1 MSLLDGLKDSMK
13 NPLAEN
19 NSDMEFVLESDFE
32 LALEKATDVKLSPE
46 DIRAILNGDD
56 DIDYEEDDLDN
67 PGDDVDKDYT
77 SELEACKEA
86 LEATITELG
95 IDTAGD
101 ELDEDDDLDDPEL
114 DPEGD
119 DEILSEEALL
129 AEIEN
134 IGTSVSEEADI
145 IAQCES
151 LLNGEIA
158 EEGISDIIKR
168 PIEALK
174 NKKAKK
180 AKGAEI
186 FRSWHSMKTEDIA
199 KAVVAA
205 IRPYC
210 VEGPGSKAVLQ
221 KSLDAWKNFHTKD
234 LKFNDEL
241 PSHLN
246 YTITTIDDV
255 CVAYVPE
262 FFETETGL
270 NNIII
275 PTIDKHGRADC
286 SRFDAS
292 GAANVVADEKY
303 VRRLYKY
310 TPNTTTIESFDISA
324 EEAELIA
331 ECESL
336 IADMPE
342 DEEPPA
348 DDSAM
353 ESPNPG
359 ADKNIQVKGIV
370 ESDDDDEDDDEDES
384 EEDEDSDKHKHH
396 HEECD
401 DDDEECEKKHH
412 KHDEDDDDESKDDDD
427 EKESEDDDD
436 EKKDKKE
443 KEDDD
448 DEDEEAEESTL
459 ESILDNLLG
468 VPM

>member
-19 NSDMEFVLESDFE
+19 NNDMEFVLESDFE

-56 DIDYEEDDLDN
+56 DIDDEEDDLDN

-101 ELDEDDDLDDPEL
+101 EICEDDDLDDPEL
-114 DPEGD
+114 DPEGE

-129 AEIEN
+129 AEIES
-134 IGTSVSEEADI
+134 IGTSNSEEASL
-145 IAQCES
+145 IAECEA

-158 EEGISDIIKR
+158 EEGISDIINR
-168 PIEALK
+168 PIEAFK
-174 NKKAKK
+174 NKKANK
-180 AKGAEI
+180 AKRADI
-186 FRSWHSMKTEDIA
+186 LRSLHNMKTKDIA

-210 VEGPGSKAVLQ
+210 VEGSGSKAILQ
-221 KSLDAWKNFHTKD
+221 KTLDRWKRLQTTN
-234 LKFNDEL
+234 LKFGDEL
-241 PSHLN
+241 PDHLN
-246 YTITTIDDV
+246 YTISMIDNV
-255 CVAYVPE
+255 YVAYVPE
-262 FFETETGL
+262 ILESGTGL

-275 PTIDKHGRADC
+275 PIIDKHGETDC
-286 SRFDAS
+286 TKFTAE
-292 GAANVVADEKY
+292 GAAEAIADDNY
-303 VRRLYKY
+303 GYRLYKY
-310 TPNTTTIESFDISA
+310 NPTATESFDISS
-324 EEAELIA
+324 EEEDLIA

>member
-19 NSDMEFVLESDFE
+19 NNDMEFVLESDFE

-56 DIDYEEDDLDN
+56 DIDDEEDDLDN
-67 PGDDVDKDYT
+67 PDDDVDKDYT

-101 ELDEDDDLDDPEL
+101 EICEDDDLDDPEL
-114 DPEGD
+114 DPEGE

-129 AEIEN
+129 AEIES
-134 IGTSVSEEADI
+134 IGTSNSEEA
-145 IAQCES
+145 A
-151 LLNGEIA
+151 
-158 EEGISDIIKR
+158 
-168 PIEALK
+168 
-174 NKKAKK
+174 
-180 AKGAEI
+180 
-186 FRSWHSMKTEDIA
+186 
-199 KAVVAA
+199 
-205 IRPYC
+205 
-210 VEGPGSKAVLQ
+210 
-221 KSLDAWKNFHTKD
+221 
-234 LKFNDEL
+234 
-241 PSHLN
+241 
-246 YTITTIDDV
+246 
-255 CVAYVPE
+255 
-262 FFETETGL
+262 
-270 NNIII
+270 
-275 PTIDKHGRADC
+275 
-286 SRFDAS
+286 
-292 GAANVVADEKY
+292 
-303 VRRLYKY
+303 
-310 TPNTTTIESFDISA
+310 
-324 EEAELIA
+324 LIA

-342 DEEPPA
+342 DDEPPA

-359 ADKNIQVKGIV
+359 ADKNTKVKGIV
-370 ESDDDDEDDDEDES
+370 ESDDEDDDDEKESEDDEDES

-412 KHDEDDDDESKDDDD
+412 DHDEDDEDESEDDD

>member
-56 DIDYEEDDLDN
+56 DIDDEEDDLDN

-134 IGTSVSEEADI
+134 IGSSNSEE
-145 IAQCES
+145 E
-151 LLNGEIA
+151 N
-158 EEGISDIIKR
+158 
-168 PIEALK
+168 
-174 NKKAKK
+174 
-180 AKGAEI
+180 
-186 FRSWHSMKTEDIA
+186 
-199 KAVVAA
+199 
-205 IRPYC
+205 
-210 VEGPGSKAVLQ
+210 
-221 KSLDAWKNFHTKD
+221 
-234 LKFNDEL
+234 
-241 PSHLN
+241 
-246 YTITTIDDV
+246 
-255 CVAYVPE
+255 
-262 FFETETGL
+262 
-270 NNIII
+270 
-275 PTIDKHGRADC
+275 
-286 SRFDAS
+286 
-292 GAANVVADEKY
+292 
-303 VRRLYKY
+303 
-310 TPNTTTIESFDISA
+310 
-324 EEAELIA
+324 LIA

-336 IADMPE
+336 IANMPE
-342 DEEPPA
+342 DDEPPA

-359 ADKNIQVKGIV
+359 ADKNTKVKGIT
-370 ESDDDDEDDDEDES
+370 ESDDESDDDDEDES

-401 DDDEECEKKHH
+401 DDEE
-412 KHDEDDDDESKDDDD
+412 ESEDDD
-427 EKESEDDDD
+427 EKDSDDDDD

>member
-56 DIDYEEDDLDN
+56 DIDDDEDDLDN
-67 PGDDVDKDYT
+67 PNDDVDKDYT

-119 DEILSEEALL
+119 DEILSEEALI
-129 AEIEN
+129 ATIES
-134 IGTSVSEEADI
+134 IDLDPEEANL
-145 IAQCES
+145 IAQCEAM
-151 LLNGEIA
+151 LEGEIA
-158 EEGISDIIKR
+158 EEGISDIIKK
-168 PIEALK
+168 PIDVFK

-180 AKGAEI
+180 AKSADI
-186 FRSWHSMKTEDIA
+186 FRSWHNMKTENIA
-199 KAVVAA
+199 KEIIAA

-221 KSLDAWKNFHTKD
+221 NSLDTWKDYQTRD
-234 LKFNDEL
+234 LKYDDEL
-241 PSHLN
+241 PNHLN
-246 YTITTIDDV
+246 YTITMIDNV
-255 CVAYVPE
+255 YVAYVPE
-262 FFETETGL
+262 FLETGTGL
-270 NNIII
+270 NNILI

-286 SRFDAS
+286 TRFKAS
-292 GAANVVADEKY
+292 GAADIVADENSA
-303 VRRLYKY
+303 RRLFKY
-310 TPNTTTIESFDISA
+310 TPKNAAMESVDTSF
-324 EEAELIA
+324 EEEELIA

-336 IADMPE
+336 IANMPE
-342 DEEPPA
+342 DDEPPA

-359 ADKNIQVKGIV
+359 ADKNTKVKGIT
-370 ESDDDDEDDDEDES
+370 ESDDDSDDDDEDES

-412 KHDEDDDDESKDDDD
+412 KHDEDDEDESEDDD
-427 EKESEDDDD
+427 EKDSDDDDD

>member
-19 NSDMEFVLESDFE
+19 NNDMEFVLESDFE

-56 DIDYEEDDLDN
+56 DIDDEEDDLDN

-101 ELDEDDDLDDPEL
+101 EIGEDDDLDDPEL
-114 DPEGD
+114 DPEGE

-129 AEIEN
+129 AEIES
-134 IGTSVSEEADI
+134 IGTSNSEEA
-145 IAQCES
+145 A
-151 LLNGEIA
+151 
-158 EEGISDIIKR
+158 
-168 PIEALK
+168 
-174 NKKAKK
+174 
-180 AKGAEI
+180 
-186 FRSWHSMKTEDIA
+186 
-199 KAVVAA
+199 
-205 IRPYC
+205 
-210 VEGPGSKAVLQ
+210 
-221 KSLDAWKNFHTKD
+221 
-234 LKFNDEL
+234 
-241 PSHLN
+241 
-246 YTITTIDDV
+246 
-255 CVAYVPE
+255 
-262 FFETETGL
+262 
-270 NNIII
+270 
-275 PTIDKHGRADC
+275 
-286 SRFDAS
+286 
-292 GAANVVADEKY
+292 
-303 VRRLYKY
+303 
-310 TPNTTTIESFDISA
+310 
-324 EEAELIA
+324 LIA

-342 DEEPPA
+342 DDEPPA

-359 ADKNIQVKGIV
+359 ADKNTKVKGIV
-370 ESDDDDEDDDEDES
+370 ESDEDDDEDES

-412 KHDEDDDDESKDDDD
+412 KHHDHDEDDEDESEDDD
-427 EKESEDDDD
+427 EKES
-436 EKKDKKE
+436 
-443 KEDDD
+443 EDDD

>member
-56 DIDYEEDDLDN
+56 DIDDEEDDLDN
-67 PGDDVDKDYT
+67 PDDDVDKDYT

-129 AEIEN
+129 AEIES
-134 IGTSVSEEADI
+134 IGSSNSEE
-145 IAQCES
+145 E
-151 LLNGEIA
+151 N
-158 EEGISDIIKR
+158 
-168 PIEALK
+168 
-174 NKKAKK
+174 
-180 AKGAEI
+180 
-186 FRSWHSMKTEDIA
+186 
-199 KAVVAA
+199 
-205 IRPYC
+205 
-210 VEGPGSKAVLQ
+210 
-221 KSLDAWKNFHTKD
+221 
-234 LKFNDEL
+234 
-241 PSHLN
+241 
-246 YTITTIDDV
+246 
-255 CVAYVPE
+255 
-262 FFETETGL
+262 
-270 NNIII
+270 
-275 PTIDKHGRADC
+275 
-286 SRFDAS
+286 
-292 GAANVVADEKY
+292 
-303 VRRLYKY
+303 
-310 TPNTTTIESFDISA
+310 
-324 EEAELIA
+324 LIA

-336 IADMPE
+336 IANMPE
-342 DEEPPA
+342 DDEPPA

-359 ADKNIQVKGIV
+359 ADKNTKVKGIT
-370 ESDDDDEDDDEDES
+370 ESDDDSDDDDEDES

-412 KHDEDDDDESKDDDD
+412 KHDEDDED
-427 EKESEDDDD
+427 ESEDDD
-436 EKKDKKE
+436 EKDS
-443 KEDDD
+443 DDD
-448 DEDEEAEESTL
+448 DDDEAEESTL
-459 ESILDNLLG
+459 ESILDNLLNI
-468 VPM
+468 

>member
-19 NSDMEFVLESDFE
+19 NNDMEFVLESDFE

-56 DIDYEEDDLDN
+56 DIDDEEDDLDN
-67 PGDDVDKDYT
+67 PDDDVDKDYT

-101 ELDEDDDLDDPEL
+101 EIGEDDDLDDPEL
-114 DPEGD
+114 DPEGE

-129 AEIEN
+129 AEIES
-134 IGTSVSEEADI
+134 IGTSNSEEA
-145 IAQCES
+145 A
-151 LLNGEIA
+151 
-158 EEGISDIIKR
+158 
-168 PIEALK
+168 
-174 NKKAKK
+174 
-180 AKGAEI
+180 
-186 FRSWHSMKTEDIA
+186 
-199 KAVVAA
+199 
-205 IRPYC
+205 
-210 VEGPGSKAVLQ
+210 
-221 KSLDAWKNFHTKD
+221 
-234 LKFNDEL
+234 
-241 PSHLN
+241 
-246 YTITTIDDV
+246 
-255 CVAYVPE
+255 
-262 FFETETGL
+262 
-270 NNIII
+270 
-275 PTIDKHGRADC
+275 
-286 SRFDAS
+286 
-292 GAANVVADEKY
+292 
-303 VRRLYKY
+303 
-310 TPNTTTIESFDISA
+310 
-324 EEAELIA
+324 LIA

-359 ADKNIQVKGIV
+359 ADKNTKVKGIV
-370 ESDDDDEDDDEDES
+370 ESDDDSDDDDEDES
-384 EEDEDSDKHKHH
+384 EEDDDSDKHEHH
-396 HEECD
+396 HEEC
-401 DDDEECEKKHH
+401 
-412 KHDEDDDDESKDDDD
+412 EDDDDESKDDDN